1 LHVTALFNHPV
12 FAFLL
17 CEHGADVDAKD
28 FYGRTPLAIAA
39 EHGKLAVARVLL
51 AAGASVTTN
60 DSMGL
65 TALHYAAQSGH
76 LKAVT
81 FLIERG
87 AQINARDKEVRG
99 IFSSLHAI
107 KPDALAGPH
116 GIAHCGY
123 EGPSRHR

>member
-1 LHVTALFNHPV
+1 MFNHHV

-28 FYGRTPLAIAA
+28 SYGRTSLAIAA
-39 EHGKLAVARVLL
+39 EHGNLAVARVLL

-60 DSMGL
+60 DSMGW
-65 TALHYAAQSGH
+65 TPLHSAAQSGH

-87 AQINARDKEVRG
+87 AQINARDREVC